1 MVCKVNRYKD
11 KSKKYFDK
19 KSANYDDTF
28 DGKYCNLMYDSVMKK
43 IKMQAFDSILD
54 VGCGTGAILSMVTD
68 EYRHVKAYGIDFSEK
83 MIEKASEILGR
94 KAQLTVG
101 ESDSLPWSDDFFDLV
116 VCNSS
121 FHHYPEPVK
130 TLTEMR
136 RVLRPSG
143 RVIIADPW
151 WTDTI
156 RFLINLYLKSPFNF
170 GGDVRIYGE
179 QEMVGFLA
187 GCGFVNVEY
196 EIVDQKFC
204 IAAAS
209 AGKSN

>member
-1 MVCKVNRYKD
+1 MTNKVNRYKD

-19 KSANYDDTF
+19 KSVNYNDTF
-28 DGKYCNLMYDSVMKK
+28 DGKYCNLMYESVMKK
-43 IKMQAFDSILD
+43 IKEQAFGSILD
-54 VGCGTGAILSMVTD
+54 VGCGAGAILSMVTG
-68 EYRHVKAYGIDFSEK
+68 EYSQVKAYGIDFSEK
-83 MIEKASEILGR
+83 MIEKASGILGP

-101 ESDSLPWSDDFFDLV
+101 ESDSLPWGDDFFDLV

-130 TLTEMR
+130 TLKEMR
-136 RVLRPSG
+136 RVLAPDG
-143 RVIIADPW
+143 RIIIADPW
-151 WTDTI
+151 WTDTV
-156 RFLINLYLKSPFNF
+156 RFLINLYLLSPFNF

-196 EIVDQKFC
+196 AVVEKKFG

-209 AGKSN
+209 AGKSS